1 MVYTGYVYTVADY
14 SLIENSSLRLIATN
28 GLGLEISRGVKLPGK
43 RIDCE
48 NADSKA
54 LLREL
59 DTAKRHG
66 GEGRTEAKDDREPCK
81 YERRRIEDRDR
92 RRDISESRDRER
104 EVSKS

>member
-28 GLGLEISRGVKLPGK
+28 GLEISRGVKLPGK

-54 LLREL
+54 SLREL